1 MIEQGLFKRYFVG
14 RDGFIWWIGQ
24 VAPQSTWENNLPGTP
39 PPTNNDIKG
48 FDQRYRV
55 RIMGYHTADPD
66 EIPDNELPWAYVM
79 YPVTAGGGGRSGSQ
93 SANIN
98 QGDFV
103 FGFFMD
109 GEDAQ
114 MPVIMGVLGMNEYA
128 AVQKNISS
136 ARFIPFSGYTEN
148 DNVAS
153 YALNTDRGQDV
164 VRQTGGNSEGK
175 TENPGDKATTP
186 NNPIVNEAATAS
198 TARIDAGSEDQAEE
212 PSEPVAETEDC
223 EPIPT
228 GRIQKEIQNIIV
240 EIQRLQK
247 SLYKYSSAVKN
258 RFSDIQAQID
268 KQLTKATKF
277 IASGMK
283 WIFTQIEKF
292 VINTVNK
299 ELKKTYFLLFPSER
313 PALKTAVENIND
325 LIACLFRKF
334 INELLSQMGSF
345 LKDAAKKVID
355 GAECVAESLIGNTLG
370 KLIKQI
376 QDGINQALGAINSL
390 VGQATSI
397 AGDVLGII
405 TDVLSFL
412 KCEEDPECSPV
423 NEWSILSGPGKV
435 SKGDLDSIIGKSK
448 NFAKGFETAFNNVG
462 ESAKLDF
469 SDAFNVS
476 GCDIGPKLC
485 GPPLAEFFGSGS
497 GAIGNLIIGA
507 AGEVM
512 GIDMKSFGIGY
523 DKDKTFAKVKDQ
535 CGKGKGAVIKPIID
549 FYTDADGN
557 RQSGVTD
564 IEIVY
569 SGTGY
574 LPAPDGS
581 RGGNGYTW
589 ADPEDTIVKKENG
602 DYEVPRPPGNILI
615 VNPGDEVTLPPG
627 TTIVTE
633 PQPGGTIST
642 VTDTAGNTIIVREDA
657 GVGGG
662 EEIRGGNSVTITKP
676 GVFTSPLPNYERI
689 SGTYPTE
696 NTGSYPVIM
705 YLCEIFID
713 DSGINYNFEDRVVIE
728 PDIGAKA
735 EAQFDDQGRV
745 VSVKVTVQG
754 EGFTEYPRVYIRSE
768 TGYNA
773 QLRPKLCI
781 DRVGSDE
788 LKEPQTQDKI
798 VSVIDCVGLI
808 PVGYVNGEPY
818 YGPFHVH
825 PSRGVLMVGEKHV
838 NRPHDV
844 IYPTSEESNG

>member
-14 RDGFIWWIGQ
+14 RDGFLWWLGQ
-24 VAPQSTWENNLPGTP
+24 VAPESTWAENKAGVTTP
-39 PPTNNDIKG
+39 NNDSIKG
-48 FDQRYRV
+48 FGERYRV
-55 RIMGYHTADPD
+55 RIMGYHTANID

-93 SANIN
+93 NANIS

-114 MPVIMGVLGMNEYA
+114 MPVIMGILGNNEYA
-128 AVQKNISS
+128 AVQKNISK

-148 DNVAS
+148 DNVS
-153 YALNTDRGQDV
+153 STALNTDKGGLIQK
-164 VRQTGGNSEGK
+164 QEGGNAEGK
-175 TENPGDKATTP
+175 TEQQDPGPP
-186 NNPIVNEAATAS
+186 NNETINESATGDTSKINAA
-198 TARIDAGSEDQAEE
+198 DEVQAEE
-212 PSEPVAETEDC
+212 PSEPIAETEDC
-223 EPIPT
+223 EPVPT

-258 RFSDIQAQID
+258 RFNDIQEQID
-268 KQLTKATKF
+268 KEVAKATKF
-277 IASGMK
+277 IAGGMK

-292 VINTVNK
+292 VINTVNTQ
-299 ELKKTYFLLFPSER
+299 LKKTYFLLFPNER
-313 PALKTAVENIND
+313 PALKTAVESIND

-334 INELLSQMGSF
+334 IGELLSQMGSF
-345 LKDAAKKVID
+345 LKDAAKKVIN
-355 GAECVAESLIGNTLG
+355 GAECLAESLIGNTLG
-370 KLIKQI
+370 KIIKNV
-376 QDGINQALGAINSL
+376 QDTITQALGSINSL

-397 AGDVLGII
+397 AGDILGII
-405 TDVLSFL
+405 SDVLSFL
-412 KCEEDPECSPV
+412 SCEEKPECDTV
-423 NEWSILSGPGKV
+423 NEWNILSGPGKV
-435 SKGDLDSIIGKSK
+435 SKGDLESIIGRSK
-448 NFAKGFETAFNNVG
+448 NFAKGFETAIQNAQVG
-462 ESAKLDF
+462 AENIANLDF

-476 GCDIGPKLC
+476 GCDIGPIAC

-497 GAIGNLIIGA
+497 GAAGNLIIGA

-523 DKDKTFAKVKDQ
+523 DPQKTFAKVKDQ

-549 FYTDADGN
+549 IYTDEDGN
-557 RQSGVTD
+557 RQTGVID

-581 RGGNGYTW
+581 KGGNGYTW
-589 ADPEDTIVKKENG
+589 ADPDDTIVKRENG
-602 DYEVPRPPGNILI
+602 DYETPRPPGNVLV
-615 VNPGDEVTLPPG
+615 VNPGDIVTLPPG

-633 PQPGGTIST
+633 PQPGGTF
-642 VTDTAGNTIIVREDA
+642 TDDGGVVVANP

-662 EEIRGGNSVTITKP
+662 EEIIGGNPIIITEP
-676 GVFTSPLPNYERI
+676 GVFTSPKPDYSRP
-689 SGTYPTE
+689 SGLYPTE

-705 YLCEIFID
+705 YLCEVFID
-713 DSGINYNFEDRVVIE
+713 DSGINYNFEDKVVIE

-735 EAQFDDQGRV
+735 EAQFDAQGRV
-745 VSVKVTVQG
+745 ISVKVTEQG
-754 EGFTEYPRVYIRSE
+754 EGFTELPRLYIRSE

-773 QLRPKLCI
+773 QLRAKLCI

-788 LKEPQTQDKI
+788 LKEPQTQDKV
-798 VSVIDCVGLI
+798 VSVIDCVGK
-808 PVGYVNGEPY
+808 V
-818 YGPFHVH
+818 
-825 PSRGVLMVGEKHV
+825 
-838 NRPHDV
+838 
-844 IYPTSEESNG
+844 